1 MFYLALTL
9 GLREDAPRAVARM
22 VGLVEAT
29 GRHYGVEHPMQMTI
43 ATSDG
48 VRLWAFRYS
57 SEGHSRS
64 LFFSTDVQALR
75 ELHPDLSVLRDFTNE
90 ARLVVSEPLGELEG
104 AWNEVPESSYGVI
117 QPGVD
122 EFHPFS
128 PQLP

>member
-1 MFYLALTL
+1 
-9 GLREDAPRAVARM
+9 
-22 VGLVEAT
+22 
-29 GRHYGVEHPMQMTI
+29 MQMTI

-117 QPGVD
+117 QPGED